1 MLPPVG
7 NCRGCRLRQR
17 ELARLRDQLDQ
28 MANDNRRQEHR
39 LAKLKKDNDRLRQEL
54 DDARRQPHRQAGHFR
69 RSKLKRRKKKS
80 GRHPGH
86 KAELRPIPTP
96 EQIDRTLHVPCRVCP
111 ECNVELV
118 DPKIVVQYQT
128 DLPPIVPLVTQFHIE
143 TGYCPCCRQRV
154 QGRHPEQTSNALG
167 AAGNTLGPRVLTM
180 AAELKHR
187 LGVPYRKISDFLHTY
202 CDFDV
207 CSATFVRAEQRLAA
221 LARPTY
227 DLLLDALRRCGIVHA
242 DETGWRVGALNA
254 WLWVFTNQDL
264 TIYTIRTGPGARG
277 HEVPEEILGPD
288 FDGFLIID
296 GGKAYQCL
304 GYAKGQCNA
313 HLLRRA
319 KELCDSV
326 PTDEQTIL
334 VILITVI
341 QEAIDLAERRERLT
355 VQGYARRVQVIE
367 NRFAAWL
374 LQVAR
379 RRRAISP
386 ELDRLVNHVANHFDE
401 WLLFLRE
408 PEVPP
413 TNNHAERML
422 RPAVITRKVGGCNKT
437 LLGALVHSILASIMV
452 TCKQQGQRFLELA
465 RQLWSAGQP
474 QAIPLVS
481 PPSPATPTGS
491 T

>member
-1 MLPPVG
+1 MSLAIKSKSERVG
-7 NCRGCRLRQR
+7 N
-17 ELARLRDQLDQ
+17 
-28 MANDNRRQEHR
+28 
-39 LAKLKKDNDRLRQEL
+39 
-54 DDARRQPHRQAGHFR
+54 P
-69 RSKLKRRKKKS
+69 SIS
-80 GRHPGH
+80 S
-86 KAELRPIPTP
+86 
-96 EQIDRTLHVPCRVCP
+96 
-111 ECNVELV
+111 
-118 DPKIVVQYQT
+118 IVFT
-128 DLPPIVPLVTQFHIE
+128 
-143 TGYCPCCRQRV
+143 
-154 QGRHPEQTSNALG
+154 ALYV
-167 AAGNTLGPRVLTM
+167 LRVLQKTFYGPITDEHYK
-180 AAELKHR
+180 ELKDAST
-187 LGVPYRKISDFLHTY
+187 VEKIP
-202 CDFDV
+202 V
-207 CSATFVRAEQRLAA
+207 
-221 LARPTY
+221 
-227 DLLLDALRRCGIVHA
+227 
-242 DETGWRVGALNA
+242 
-254 WLWVFTNQDL
+254 
-264 TIYTIRTGPGARG
+264 
-277 HEVPEEILGPD
+277 
-288 FDGFLIID
+288 
-296 GGKAYQCL
+296 
-304 GYAKGQCNA
+304 
-313 HLLRRA
+313 
-319 KELCDSV
+319 
-326 PTDEQTIL
+326 

-474 QAIPLVS
+474 QAIPLAS